1 MVTAAQVHSF
11 FKDYAD
17 AFSSGSVDRIQASW
31 SFPAFM
37 CFGGRQT
44 VFDSEAFRANAV
56 KLCAFYAAQGVVRAD
71 NEVLELSRL
80 TDTTASVR
88 TACVLRNAEGGVVAE
103 WEHVYLLVETS
114 DGVRVAAALPDNEVR
129 AWRERGTPLGG

>member
-1 MVTAAQVHSF
+1 VTAAQVHSF

-17 AFSSGSVDRIQASW
+17 AFSARSVERIQAMW

-37 CFGGRQT
+37 CYGGLQAAL
-44 VFDSEAFRANAV
+44 DSEAFRANTA

-71 NEVLELSRL
+71 SDVLELSRL
-80 TDTTASVR
+80 TETTASARV
-88 TACVLRNAEGGVVAE
+88 TYALRNAEAGVVAA
-103 WEHVYLLVETS
+103 WEHVYLLVETAQ
-114 DGVRVAAALPDNEVR
+114 GIRIAAALPDNEVR

>member
-1 MVTAAQVHSF
+1 VTAAQVHSF
-11 FKDYAD
+11 FRDYAD
-17 AFSSGSVDRIQASW
+17 AFSSGSVDRIEASW

-71 NEVLELSRL
+71 NEVLELCRL

-88 TACVLRNAEGGVVAE
+88 TVYILRNADGGVVVE

-114 DGVRVAAALPDNEVR
+114 DGIRVAVALPDNEVR